1 MKACLTALS
10 LLLGVSNYTAAAE
23 ASTPA
28 EGMRLL
34 RQMADAARQ
43 LNYSGTFVYR
53 HGSHIETSRIWHLTD
68 ATGDYERVEA
78 LDGPPREV
86 VRANEEVT
94 CFYPG
99 VKTAKVDRWATGR
112 RFPAVVSE
120 QLAAVMA
127 NYTVRKGQISRVAGH
142 DCQIAILEPR
152 DNLRYGHVFCAEL
165 KSGLPLRATTIS
177 DRNETVETF
186 AFTQVEIGADIPRH
200 LVKPSYD
207 TSAPGWKL
215 ENSSL
220 RPNVDP
226 ARRWMVVNP
235 PAGFRKVS
243 ELQRTIKGKSASQ
256 LVFSDGL
263 AAVSIFLEP
272 AVAGVRGGQELTRQ
286 GAINIFSRS
295 DPNFVVTVLG
305 EAPARTVMQFGNSVV
320 LRGKHPDAPSPSK

>member
-1 MKACLTALS
+1 MKACLAALG

-28 EGMRLL
+28 EAMRLL

-43 LNYSGTFVYR
+43 LNYSGTFLYR

-68 ATGDYERVEA
+68 ASGDYERIEA

-165 KSGLPLRATTIS
+165 RSGLPLRATTVN
-177 DRNETVETF
+177 DRNETVEMF
-186 AFTQVEIGADIPRH
+186 AFTQVEIGVDIPRH

-243 ELQRTIKGKSASQ
+243 EVQRTIKGKPASQ

-272 AVAGVRGGQELTRQ
+272 AVAGVQGAQELTRQ
-286 GAINIFSRS
+286 GAINIFTVSH
-295 DPNFVVTVLG
+295 PNYVVTVLG

-320 LRGKHPDAPSPSK
+320 LRGKHLDSPPPSK